1 MGRVAHAHVATK
13 RWLFKAWYFLEQSK
27 SAGSSQWYSTMAITD
42 VEQGRFSEVEVDG
55 ERRDDE
61 LEYQGDPSAADE
73 L

>member
-1 MGRVAHAHVATK
+1 
-13 RWLFKAWYFLEQSK
+13 
-27 SAGSSQWYSTMAITD
+27 MAITG
-42 VEQGRFSEVEVDG
+42 VKQGRFSEVDG

>member
-1 MGRVAHAHVATK
+1 MGRVAHTHVATK

-27 SAGSSQWYSTMAITD
+27 SAGSSQRYSTMAITGI
-42 VEQGRFSEVEVDG
+42 EQGRFSEVDG
-55 ERRDDE
+55 ERRDDK